1 MAKRK
6 HKCTIPELA
15 KLRVESQLGLKE
27 REKKMAIGKFAYKT
41 TRLITDLPNP

>member
-15 KLRVESQLGLKE
+15 KLRVEPAWLE
-27 REKKMAIGKFAYKT
+27 RKGEENG
-41 TRLITDLPNP
+41 DW